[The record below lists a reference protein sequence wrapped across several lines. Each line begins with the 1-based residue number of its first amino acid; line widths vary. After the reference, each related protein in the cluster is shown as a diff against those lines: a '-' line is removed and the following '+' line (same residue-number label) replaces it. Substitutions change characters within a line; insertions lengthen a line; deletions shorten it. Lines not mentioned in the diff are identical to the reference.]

1 MIDIKKLAAYMSKPE
16 HFQYVN
22 GAKDAKDRQLRI
34 NSLKRKFEQSNF
46 ADFTG
51 FVDGNPDG
59 VNDDAFGQPERTE
72 QAIFDIKR
80 LCIKHDV
87 RDSIR
92 EYVLKSNAVRKAN
105 KAKKQSEKAKE
116 NNNVSRPFWY

>member
-1 MIDIKKLAAYMSKPE
+1 MDIKKFAIYLSKPE

-22 GAKDAKDRQLRI
+22 AAKDANERQLRI
-34 NSLKRKFEQSNF
+34 NSLRRKFDQSDF
-46 ADFTG
+46 ANFTG
-51 FVDGNPDG
+51 FTDGNPDG

-87 RDSIR
+87 RDSVKQYLTSRNSVIKR
-92 EYVLKSNAVRKAN
+92 NKQRKAEADKLHKN
-105 KAKKQSEKAKE
+105 GWQST
-116 NNNVSRPFWY
+116 

>member
-1 MIDIKKLAAYMSKPE
+1 MDIKKFAIYLSKPE

-22 GAKDAKDRQLRI
+22 AAKDANERQLRI
-34 NSLKRKFEQSNF
+34 NSLRRKFDQSNF

-51 FVDGNPDG
+51 FTDGNPDG

-87 RDSIR
+87 RDSTQRYILQR
-92 EYVLKSNAVRKAN
+92 QSTIAAN
-105 KAKKQSEKAKE
+105 KKKKAEAERLRKGWQST
-116 NNNVSRPFWY
+116 